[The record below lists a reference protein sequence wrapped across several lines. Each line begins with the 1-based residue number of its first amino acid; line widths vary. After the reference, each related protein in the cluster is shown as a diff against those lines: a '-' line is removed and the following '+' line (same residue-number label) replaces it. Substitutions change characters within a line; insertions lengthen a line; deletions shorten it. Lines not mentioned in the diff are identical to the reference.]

1 MQFFIYDF
9 MFTKTFFLYI
19 LIYFRYTIPQIFSL
33 TLCYRVISKS
43 IKTHLCNKSFK
54 MLTYDSCMPFHR
66 NSREFLKK
74 ISVPEVS
81 LAKRICVQ
89 IFRIRNQTLLY
100 VRIRYACYI
109 HIWIVHKQKFQSFIT
124 TKDWSILPHQCGR
137 VNERSEEGLGGS

>member
-19 LIYFRYTIPQIFSL
+19 LIYFRYAIPQILSL

-54 MLTYDSCMPFHR
+54 RLTYDSCMPFHR
-66 NSREFLKK
+66 NSREFVKNLGSRSFTSQKDMCSN
-74 ISVPEVS
+74 ISDP
-81 LAKRICVQ
+81 KPNFTICSYTV
-89 IFRIRNQTLLY
+89 
-100 VRIRYACYI
+100 CYI

-137 VNERSEEGLGGS
+137 VNERSGEGLGGS